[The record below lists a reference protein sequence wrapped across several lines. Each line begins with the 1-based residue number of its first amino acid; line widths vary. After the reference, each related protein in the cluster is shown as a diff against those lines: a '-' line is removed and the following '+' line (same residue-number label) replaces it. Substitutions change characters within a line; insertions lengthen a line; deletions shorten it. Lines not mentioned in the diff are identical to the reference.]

1 MPTPDAV
8 PLTEASAQD
17 YVEHARVINDLARH
31 AMGKALAEERST
43 LDMKVSIGLSLQA
56 AELAGKSMLRSLGVP
71 VEEIRKQHRNH
82 NLPQLLDAVDS
93 LFEADSAGRFED
105 LIGFQCHTVEV
116 GGQEY
121 GTTIGRYLDDHFAA
135 GPTAMPRSYFYPDE
149 LKFSGPDPAEI
160 LLVMVDKL
168 IQVASEAIVLAAAV

>member
-1 MPTPDAV
+1 MPTPDSM
-8 PLTEASAQD
+8 PLIAASAQD
-17 YVEHARVINDLARH
+17 YVDHARVINDLARH
-31 AMGKALAEERST
+31 AMDKALAEERST

-71 VEEIRKQHRNH
+71 VEEIRRRHPSHKV
-82 NLPQLLDAVDS
+82 PPILDEADS
-93 LFEADSAGRFED
+93 LFEADPAGRFED
-105 LIGFQCHTVEV
+105 LIGFQCHTVEID
-116 GGQEY
+116 GQAY

-149 LKFSGPDPAEI
+149 MQFSGPVPPEA

-168 IQVASEAIVLAAAV
+168 IQVASEAIVLGAAV